1 VAVLDAPVDWPDV
14 SAGFSSFSPKGD
26 RLAAI
31 RSTNDGS
38 DALIFA
44 IP

>member
-1 VAVLDAPVDWPDV
+1 MRRSTGLT
-14 SAGFSSFSPKGD
+14 SFSPKGD

-38 DALIFA
+38 DALIFGM
-44 IP
+44 P